1 MGRGGR
7 YKLLDLIL
15 NSTQDAQI
23 RAVPKGLGHAH
34 IRVRHCGDTLLDRI
48 TQGSAGPEP
57 QCYELGSV
65 ALRRRPQRALTRQLA
80 IQHNIAK
87 WSR

>member
-7 YKLLDLIL
+7 YNSLDLIL
-15 NSTQDAQI
+15 NPTQDAQI

-34 IRVRHCGDTLLDRI
+34 IRVRHCGDTLLDLF
-48 TQGSAGPEP
+48 TQGSAGPER

-65 ALRRRPQRALTRQLA
+65 ALGRRPPRALTRQLA

-87 WSR
+87 WYR